1 MKTGDSFL
9 DRLSLGRL
17 CYHDYQLLDILLI
30 EGSDAMVSEYTM
42 FLLVL
47 ILFIILTEN
56 KK

>member
-1 MKTGDSFL
+1 METGDSFL

-17 CYHDYQLLDILLI
+17 CYHDYHLLVMKLI
-30 EGSDAMVSEYTM
+30 ERSDAMVSEYTM

-47 ILFIILTEN
+47 VLYIILTQN

>member
-9 DRLSLGRL
+9 DRLLLGRL

-47 ILFIILTEN
+47 ILYIILTQN